1 MNQRGPILSIPVDW
15 LSHHDLIIDK
25 PFEFQSFDL

>member
-1 MNQRGPILSIPVDW
+1 MNPRGPILSIPVDW
-15 LSHHDLIIDK
+15 LYPHDLIIEK